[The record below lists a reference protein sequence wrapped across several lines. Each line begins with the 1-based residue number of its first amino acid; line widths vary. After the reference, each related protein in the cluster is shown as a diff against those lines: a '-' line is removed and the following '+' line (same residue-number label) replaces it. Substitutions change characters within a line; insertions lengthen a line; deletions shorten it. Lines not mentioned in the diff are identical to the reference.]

1 MMKQRAVQVKGAH
14 PAQRPGV
21 LELAAAASLV
31 ALLGMSGCSDDPYER
46 SVEAPEDEHDPTEVE
61 EIQPPG
67 RTAAPRPQQREPLQV
82 TEDEVI
88 DPPADRTPA
97 PPNPSG
103 EPEDAMK
110 APLDP
115 PGQPQRI
122 DPVGEPVEGVLPDE
136 PTQSMD
142 PTDSYAIDPVD
153 EPLVNGEEE
162 AADRQQTE
170 QAP

>member
-1 MMKQRAVQVKGAH
+1 
-14 PAQRPGV
+14 V
-21 LELAAAASLV
+21 LKLTIAASLV
-31 ALLGMSGCSDDPYER
+31 MLLGLSACSDDPYER

-61 EIQPPG
+61 EIQPPAE
-67 RTAAPRPQQREPLQV
+67 TAAPRPQQREPLQV

-88 DPPADRTPA
+88 DPPA

-103 EPEDAMK
+103 DPEDATK

-115 PGQPQRI
+115 PSQSQQI
-122 DPVGEPVEGVLPDE
+122 DPTGEPVDSALPDE

-153 EPLVNGEEE
+153 EPLVNGNGEEE
-162 AADRQQTE
+162 RDQ
-170 QAP
+170 